1 MQSDYFQQL
10 THSLQQQGTGTP
22 QLIVDMARFQHNLD
36 YVAAHLPARL
46 QPRLVV
52 KSLACLEI
60 LQHASQSLNTQR
72 FMLFHLPHL
81 YEVMQHFPQADV
93 LFGKPMPIRA
103 VDAFYQQVMASAENI
118 QLHLQWLVDQPARLQ
133 QYLHLAQ
140 QRQLCLNINLE
151 IDIGLHR
158 GGAQDHAGFMQMLE
172 LIQQHPQHLKLSGL
186 MGYDVH
192 VVKLPNV
199 FHAQAKAYQHSQ
211 QQYRNYKQLIQHHF
225 PKLWQDDLCFNG
237 GGSLTFMQHCQHSE
251 CNDLAFGSMLLKPSD
266 FDLKILSDLQSAL
279 WIATPVLKVL
289 AAVQVPGLDRLQSYL
304 PQSNQAI
311 FVYGGYWMADYVYPE
326 SSHPHALYGRSSN
339 QELIQVPKQHRIQ
352 IDDYVF
358 LRPQQSEAVLP
369 QFEAVYAYQHG
380 QFTPWATFRE

>member
-1 MQSDYFQQL
+1 MSVHYFQKMTQ
-10 THSLQQQGTGTP
+10 HLQQQGTGLP
-22 QLIVDMARFQHNLD
+22 QLIVDVERFQQNLNF
-36 YVAAHLPARL
+36 VAAQLPAQL

-52 KSLACLEI
+52 KSLACLNL
-60 LQHASQSLNTQR
+60 LQQASQHLNTQR
-72 FMLFHLPHL
+72 FMLFHLPQID
-81 YEVMQHFPQADV
+81 YIAQQFPQADV
-93 LFGKPMPIRA
+93 LLGKPMPLRA
-103 VDAFYQQVMASAENI
+103 VEHFYQQVQSSHLNI
-118 QLHLQWLVDQPARLQ
+118 QWLIDQPERLQ
-133 QYLHLAQ
+133 QYLNLAQ
-140 QRQLCLNINLE
+140 RFQLCLKINIE

-158 GGAQDHAGFMQMLE
+158 GGVQDHATFVQMLE
-172 LIQQHPQHLKLSGL
+172 LIQQHPEHLKFSGL
-186 MGYDVH
+186 MGYDAH
-192 VVKLPNV
+192 VTKLPNV
-199 FHAQAKAYQHSQ
+199 FQLQAKAYQDSQ
-211 QQYRNYKQLIQHHF
+211 QQYRHYKQLIQDHF
-225 PKLWQDDLCFNG
+225 PELWHDNLCFNG

-289 AAVQVPGLDRLQSYL
+289 AAVLVPGLDRLQSYL
-304 PQSNQAI
+304 PQSNQAV